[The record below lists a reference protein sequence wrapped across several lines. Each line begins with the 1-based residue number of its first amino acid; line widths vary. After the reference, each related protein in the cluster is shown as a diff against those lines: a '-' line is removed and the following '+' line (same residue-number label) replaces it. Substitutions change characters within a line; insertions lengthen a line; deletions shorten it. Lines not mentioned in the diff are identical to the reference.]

1 MSLPEAILASI
12 SAPTPDALWLLRREL
27 LVRGVPADAPVWP
40 VLDTFH
46 GFLGRLAASNA
57 ARGYS
62 ERASKLDIAALGG
75 IALEELATASNGR
88 ELASRLL
95 GSALS
100 ESLAV
105 AATRQHVHAWQS
117 DLEGLFDEVAWSLYG
132 AMWRWAEVR
141 QPSLERQERR
151 ALLDR
156 LITPARSAKTDA
168 AARVTLLVRLFQILL
183 LDAVAEA
190 MPPSSS

>member
-1 MSLPEAILASI
+1 MDLPDTALASI
-12 SAPTPDALWLLRREL
+12 AAPTPEALWRLRGEL
-27 LVRGVPADAPVWP
+27 LVRGVPADAAVWP
-40 VLDTFH
+40 VLDAFH
-46 GFLGRLAASNA
+46 SFLRRLAASTA

-75 IALEELATASNGR
+75 IALEELATASDGR
-88 ELASRLL
+88 ELASRLI

-117 DLEGLFDEVAWSLYG
+117 DLEGLLDEVSWTLFG
-132 AMWRWAEVR
+132 MLWRWAENR
-141 QPSLERQERR
+141 QPSLAVEQRR

-156 LITPARSAKTDA
+156 LIEPARSAEVEPT
-168 AARVTLLVRLFQILL
+168 ARVTLLVRLFQILV
-183 LDAVAEA
+183 LDAVVETTVPAA
-190 MPPSSS
+190 T

>member
-12 SAPTPDALWLLRREL
+12 AEPTPDALWRLRGEL
-27 LVRGVPADAPVWP
+27 LVRGAPAGAAVWP
-40 VLDTFH
+40 VLDIFH
-46 GFLGRLAASNA
+46 GLLGRLAAGTA

-75 IALEELATASNGR
+75 IDLEELATACDGR

-117 DLEGLFDEVAWSLYG
+117 DMEGLLDEVAWSLYG
-132 AMWRWAEVR
+132 EMWRWAERR
-141 QPSLERQERR
+141 QPSLPGPERR

-156 LITPARSAKTDA
+156 LIGPARSSDAGTDA
-168 AARVTLLVRLFQILL
+168 KVALLIRLFQILL
-183 LDAVAEA
+183 LDTVVEALPPAVT
-190 MPPSSS
+190 

>member
-1 MSLPEAILASI
+1 MSLPQAILASI
-12 SAPTPDALWLLRREL
+12 AAPTPEGLWLLRSEL
-27 LVRGVPADAPVWP
+27 LVRGVPEEAAVWR
-40 VLDTFH
+40 VLDAFH
-46 GFLGRLAASNA
+46 GLLGRLAASTS

-75 IALEELATASNGR
+75 IALEELATASDAR

-95 GSALS
+95 GGALS

-117 DLEGLFDEVAWSLYG
+117 DMEGLLDEVAWSLYG
-132 AMWRWAEVR
+132 EMWRWAERR
-141 QPSLERQERR
+141 QPSLPASERR

-156 LITPARSAKTDA
+156 LIGPARSRESGAE
-168 AARVTLLVRLFQILL
+168 ARVTLLIRLHQILL
-183 LDAVAEA
+183 LDTVVEA
-190 MPPSSS
+190 MPPATV

>member
-1 MSLPEAILASI
+1 MDLPDAALASI
-12 SAPTPDALWLLRREL
+12 AAPTPEALWRLRGEL
-27 LVRGVPADAPVWP
+27 LVRGVPADDPVWP
-40 VLDTFH
+40 VLDAFH
-46 GFLGRLAASNA
+46 GFLGRLAASTA

-117 DLEGLFDEVAWSLYG
+117 DLEGLLDEVAWTLYG
-132 AMWRWAEVR
+132 SLWRWAERR
-141 QPSLERQERR
+141 QPTLAGRERCALLER
-151 ALLDR
+151 
-156 LITPARSAKTDA
+156 LIGPARSAETDA
-168 AARVTLLVRLFQILL
+168 AARITLLVRLFQILL
-183 LDAVAEA
+183 LDGVAEA
-190 MPPSSS
+190 TPSSSS